1 MTPLNLEQLDYIN
14 KIKVCYNRLD
24 FLHRKMTL
32 AVNSYATHGIMI
44 QLQFSLDHKCNSV
57 CLGWCEVVR
66 AFHIDYILTHQT
78 TSPTFEEM
86 RYRMNCFMLL

>member
-44 QLQFSLDHKCNSV
+44 
-57 CLGWCEVVR
+57 
-66 AFHIDYILTHQT
+66 
-78 TSPTFEEM
+78 
-86 RYRMNCFMLL
+86 